1 MTNEELKRLWKD
13 VLSEIEL
20 SISRANFVTW
30 FKNSAIIEK
39 TKDTVVVATNSN
51 FAKEWL
57 ENRYN
62 KYIKKALE
70 KFAPEIKTI
79 IYKTDS
85 IDNIKQYQNISDKDL
100 TKDTPSKPKKTIGIS
115 ANLTQSA
122 QDPDTNLN
130 SKYTF
135 DNLVVGSH
143 NELAHAAALAVIDN
157 LGSKYNPLFIYGGV
171 GLGKTHLMQALGNT
185 VKTNNKKINIWYI
198 NTERLVNDIIGSIR
212 EQTID
217 EVKKQY
223 KKIDLLLIDD
233 IQFIANKE
241 KTQEEV
247 FHIFN
252 VLYEANKQIVF
263 TSDRPPKAIPGL
275 EERLRSRF
283 EGGMVADIGLPN
295 YETRVAILK
304 NKLKDK
310 KSNLPE
316 EIIDYIAQNITN
328 NVRELEGALN
338 TLLINFE
345 VKKINPSIELSKKLL
360 EDFIKKPKKT
370 VTPLDVLKVVS
381 VFYDISLE
389 KIKSDSRRKDLVKA
403 RQITMYVLRELVKL
417 SYPAIGEVF
426 NNKDHTTVMHSCKK
440 IEEEKTK
447 DSVLNSELEAIIEKL
462 SYDVFN

>member
-1 MTNEELKRLWKD
+1 MSNEELKRLWKD

-20 SISRANFVTW
+20 NISRANFITW

-39 TKDTVVVATNSN
+39 TEDTVIVATNSN

-85 IDNIKQYQNISDKDL
+85 IDNIKKYQSISEKDL
-100 TKDTPSKPKKTIGIS
+100 TNDTAVNPKKTSGV
-115 ANLTQSA
+115 AAHLTQSA

-171 GLGKTHLMQALGNT
+171 GLGKTHLMQALGNA
-185 VKTNNKKINIWYI
+185 VKTKNKKINIWYI

-212 EQTID
+212 EQSID

-370 VTPLDVLKVVS
+370 VTPLEVLKVVS
-381 VFYDISLE
+381 NFYDISLD
-389 KIKSDSRRKDLVKA
+389 KIKSNSRRKDLVKA
-403 RQITMYVLRELVKL
+403 RQITMYILRELVKL

-440 IEEEKTK
+440 IEEERVK

>member
-1 MTNEELKRLWKD
+1 MSNEELKRLWKD

-20 SISRANFVTW
+20 NISRANFITW

-39 TKDTVVVATNSN
+39 TKDTVIVATNSN

-85 IDNIKQYQNISDKDL
+85 IDNIKKYQSISEKDL
-100 TKDTPSKPKKTIGIS
+100 TNDTAVNPKKTSGV
-115 ANLTQSA
+115 AAHLTQSA

-171 GLGKTHLMQALGNT
+171 GLGKTHLMQALGNA
-185 VKTNNKKINIWYI
+185 VKTKNKKINIWYI

-212 EQTID
+212 EQSID

-370 VTPLDVLKVVS
+370 VTPLEVLKVVS
-381 VFYDISLE
+381 NFYDIPLD
-389 KIKSDSRRKDLVKA
+389 KIKSNSRRKDLVKA
-403 RQITMYVLRELVKL
+403 RQITMYILRELVKL

-440 IEEEKTK
+440 IEEERVK

>member
-1 MTNEELKRLWKD
+1 MQNEELKKLWKD
-13 VLSEIEL
+13 VLAEIEL
-20 SISRANFVTW
+20 NISRANFVTW
-30 FKNSAIIEK
+30 FKNSAIVEK
-39 TKDTVVVATNSN
+39 TDDTVTVATNSN

-62 KYIKKALE
+62 KYIKKALD
-70 KFAPEIKTI
+70 KFSPGIKNI
-79 IYKTDS
+79 IYKTET
-85 IDNIKQYQNISDKDL
+85 IDKIEKFQAVSEKEIKKPETGKVKKGGTL
-100 TKDTPSKPKKTIGIS
+100 TESLSKS
-115 ANLTQSA
+115 S

-135 DNLVVGSH
+135 DSLVVGSH
-143 NELAHAAALAVIDN
+143 NELAHAAALAIIDN
-157 LGSKYNPLFIYGGV
+157 LGAKYNPLFIYGGV
-171 GLGKTHLMQALGNT
+171 GLGKTHLMQALGNA
-185 VKTNNKKINIWYI
+185 VRQKSKKINIWYI

-283 EGGMVADIGLPN
+283 EGGMVADISLPN

-310 KSNLPE
+310 KTVLPE
-316 EIIDYIAQNITN
+316 EIVDYIAQNITN

-360 EDFIKKPKKT
+360 EDFIKKPKKM
-370 VTPLDVLKVVS
+370 VTPQDVLKVVS
-381 VFYDISLE
+381 VFYDISTD
-389 KIKSDSRRKDLVKA
+389 KIKVESRRKDLVKA
-403 RQITMYVLRELVKL
+403 RQITMYILRDLVKL

-440 IEEEKTK
+440 IEEEKIK
-447 DSVLNSELEAIIEKL
+447 DSVLNNEIESLIEKL

>member
-1 MTNEELKRLWKD
+1 MQNEELKQLWKQ
-13 VLSEIEL
+13 VLAEIEL
-20 SISRANFVTW
+20 NISKANFVTW

-39 TKDTVVVATNSN
+39 TKDAITIATNSN

-70 KFAPEIKTI
+70 KFAPEIKNI
-79 IYKTDS
+79 VYKTES
-85 IDNIKQYQNISDKDL
+85 IDKIEKFQVLTDKNIKKTNTKETKSKDFSDDL
-100 TKDTPSKPKKTIGIS
+100 IKSS
-115 ANLTQSA
+115 

-143 NELAHAAALAVIDN
+143 NELAHAAVLAVMDN
-157 LGSKYNPLFIYGGV
+157 LGIKYNPLFIYGGV
-171 GLGKTHLMQALGNT
+171 GLGKTHLIQSLGNAMR
-185 VKTNNKKINIWYI
+185 KKNKKLNIWYI

-212 EQTID
+212 EQTIN
-217 EVKKQY
+217 EVKKRY

-233 IQFIANKE
+233 IQFISNKE

-252 VLYEANKQIVF
+252 TLYEANKQIVF

-283 EGGMVADIGLPN
+283 EGGMVADISLPN

-310 KSNLPE
+310 KSSLPE

-345 VKKINPSIELSKKLL
+345 VKKINPSIDLSKKLL

-370 VTPLDVLKVVS
+370 INPQDVLKVIS
-381 VFYDISLE
+381 NFYDISIE
-389 KIKSDSRRKDLVKA
+389 KIKGDSRRKDLVKA
-403 RQITMYVLRELVKL
+403 RQVCMYILRELVKL
-417 SYPAIGEVF
+417 SYPAIGEFF

-440 IEEEKTK
+440 IEKEIIK
-447 DSVLNSELEAIIEKL
+447 DSVLNGEIESLVEKI
-462 SYDVFN
+462 SYNVFN

>member
-1 MTNEELKRLWKD
+1 
-13 VLSEIEL
+13 
-20 SISRANFVTW
+20 
-30 FKNSAIIEK
+30 
-39 TKDTVVVATNSN
+39 
-51 FAKEWL
+51 
-57 ENRYN
+57 
-62 KYIKKALE
+62 
-70 KFAPEIKTI
+70 
-79 IYKTDS
+79 
-85 IDNIKQYQNISDKDL
+85 
-100 TKDTPSKPKKTIGIS
+100 
-115 ANLTQSA
+115 
-122 QDPDTNLN
+122 
-130 SKYTF
+130 
-135 DNLVVGSH
+135 LVVGSH

>member
-1 MTNEELKRLWKD
+1 MSNEELKRLWKD

-20 SISRANFVTW
+20 NISRANFITW

-39 TKDTVVVATNSN
+39 TKDTVIVATNSN

-85 IDNIKQYQNISDKDL
+85 IDNIKKYQSISEKDL
-100 TKDTPSKPKKTIGIS
+100 TNDTAVNPKKTSGV
-115 ANLTQSA
+115 AAHLTQSA

-171 GLGKTHLMQALGNT
+171 GLGKTHLMQALGNA
-185 VKTNNKKINIWYI
+185 VKTKNKKINIWYI

-212 EQTID
+212 EQSID

-370 VTPLDVLKVVS
+370 VTPLEVLKVVS
-381 VFYDISLE
+381 NFYDISLD
-389 KIKSDSRRKDLVKA
+389 KIKSNSRRKDLVKA
-403 RQITMYVLRELVKL
+403 RQITMYILRELVKL

-440 IEEEKTK
+440 IEEERVK

>member
-1 MTNEELKRLWKD
+1 MPNDELKNLWKN

-20 SISRANFVTW
+20 NISKANFVTW

-39 TKDTVVVATNSN
+39 TKDTVIVATNSN

-62 KYIKKALE
+62 KYIKKALD
-70 KFAPEIKTI
+70 KFAPEIKNI
-79 IYKTDS
+79 VYKTETIEKINKFQNISEKDS
-85 IDNIKQYQNISDKDL
+85 KKVDNIKQKKTDNLAENL
-100 TKDTPSKPKKTIGIS
+100 TKSF
-115 ANLTQSA
+115 L
-122 QDPDTNLN
+122 DPDTNLN

-135 DNLVVGSH
+135 ENLVVGSH
-143 NELAHAAALAVIDN
+143 NELAHAAALAIIEN
-157 LGSKYNPLFIYGGV
+157 LGAKYNPLFVYGGV
-171 GLGKTHLMQALGNT
+171 GLGKTHLIQALGNA
-185 VKTNNKKINIWYI
+185 VKHKNKKLIVWYI
-198 NTERLVNDIIGSIR
+198 NTEKLVNDIIGSIR

-252 VLYEANKQIVF
+252 TLYEANKQIIF

-283 EGGMVADIGLPN
+283 EGGMVADISLPN

-310 KSNLPE
+310 KTNLPE

-360 EDFIKKPKKT
+360 EDFIKKPKKMT
-370 VTPLDVLKVVS
+370 TPQDVFKAVS
-381 VFYDISLE
+381 SFYDIAID
-389 KIKSDSRRKDLVKA
+389 KIKGESRRKDLVKT
-403 RQITMYVLRELVKL
+403 RQITMYILRELVKL

-440 IEEEKTK
+440 IEEERSK
-447 DSVLNSELEAIIEKL
+447 DSVLNNEIESIIEKL

>member
-1 MTNEELKRLWKD
+1 MNTDDLKKLWKD
-13 VLSEIEL
+13 VMAEIEL
-20 SISRANFVTW
+20 NISRANFVTW
-30 FKNSAIIEK
+30 FKNSAIIS
-39 TKDTVVVATNSN
+39 KDKNTVTVATNSN

-70 KFAPEIKTI
+70 KLAPEIENV
-79 IYKTDS
+79 IYKVEP
-85 IDNIKQYQNISDKDL
+85 IENIQKFQTVIEEGKKIETVKVKKPAEQSESL
-100 TKDTPSKPKKTIGIS
+100 TKI
-115 ANLTQSA
+115 A
-122 QDPDTNLN
+122 QDPNTNLN

-143 NELAHAAALAVIDN
+143 NELAHAAALAVLDN

-171 GLGKTHLMQALGNT
+171 GLGKTHLMQALGNAFRQ
-185 VKTNNKKINIWYI
+185 NNKKLNIWYI
-198 NTERLVNDIIGSIR
+198 NTEKLVNDIIGSIR

-217 EVKKQY
+217 SVKKQY
-223 KKIDLLLIDD
+223 KKLDILLIDD
-233 IQFIANKE
+233 IQFLANKE

-252 VLYEANKQIVF
+252 TLYESNKQIVF

-283 EGGMVADIGLPN
+283 EGGMVADISLPN

-304 NKLKDK
+304 NKLREK
-310 KSNLPE
+310 KTNLPD
-316 EIIDYIAQNITN
+316 EIVDYIAQNITN

-345 VKKINPSIELSKKLL
+345 VKKITPSIELSKKLL
-360 EDFIKKPKKT
+360 EDFIKKPKKM
-370 VTPLDVLKVVS
+370 VTSNDVLKLVS
-381 VFYDISLE
+381 AFYDISTD
-389 KIKSDSRRKDLVKA
+389 KIKGESRRKDLVKA
-403 RQITMYVLRELVKL
+403 RQITMYILREVVKL

-426 NNKDHTTVMHSCKK
+426 NHKDHTTVMHSCKK
-440 IEEEKTK
+440 IEEEKLK
-447 DSVLNSELEAIIEKL
+447 DSVLNQELESIVEKL
-462 SYDVFN
+462 NYDVFN

>member
-1 MTNEELKRLWKD
+1 MQNEELKKLWKD
-13 VLSEIEL
+13 VLAEIEL
-20 SISRANFVTW
+20 NISRANFITW
-30 FKNSAIIEK
+30 FKNSAIIDK
-39 TKDTVVVATNSN
+39 NKDTVVVATNSN

-70 KFAPEIKTI
+70 KFAPEIKNI
-79 IYKTDS
+79 IYKTEAIEKIEKFQTVS
-85 IDNIKQYQNISDKDL
+85 EKDV
-100 TKDTPSKPKKTIGIS
+100 KKTENKNKKTE
-115 ANLTQSA
+115 NLSENLIKSY

-171 GLGKTHLMQALGNT
+171 GLGKTHLIQALGNT
-185 VKTNNKKINIWYI
+185 IKQNNKKLNIWYI
-198 NTERLVNDIIGSIR
+198 NTEKLVNDIIGSIR
-212 EQTID
+212 EQTIA

-241 KTQEEV
+241 KTQEEM

-252 VLYEANKQIVF
+252 ALYEANKQIVF

-283 EGGMVADIGLPN
+283 EGGMVADISLPN

-310 KSNLPE
+310 KTSLPE
-316 EIIDYIAQNITN
+316 EIVDYIAQNITN

-360 EDFIKKPKKT
+360 EDFIKKPKKMI
-370 VTPLDVLKVVS
+370 TPQDVLKVVS
-381 VFYDISLE
+381 IFYDIPID
-389 KIKSDSRRKDLVKA
+389 KIKGESRRKDLVKA
-403 RQITMYVLRELVKL
+403 RQVTMYILRELNKL
-417 SYPAIGEVF
+417 SYPTIGEVF

-440 IEEEKTK
+440 IEEERIN
-447 DSVLNSELEAIIEKL
+447 DSVLNNEIESLIEKL

>member
-1 MTNEELKRLWKD
+1 M
-13 VLSEIEL
+13 
-20 SISRANFVTW
+20 
-30 FKNSAIIEK
+30 
-39 TKDTVVVATNSN
+39 
-51 FAKEWL
+51 
-57 ENRYN
+57 
-62 KYIKKALE
+62 
-70 KFAPEIKTI
+70 
-79 IYKTDS
+79 
-85 IDNIKQYQNISDKDL
+85 
-100 TKDTPSKPKKTIGIS
+100 
-115 ANLTQSA
+115 
-122 QDPDTNLN
+122 
-130 SKYTF
+130 
-135 DNLVVGSH
+135 
-143 NELAHAAALAVIDN
+143 
-157 LGSKYNPLFIYGGV
+157 
-171 GLGKTHLMQALGNT
+171 
-185 VKTNNKKINIWYI
+185 
-198 NTERLVNDIIGSIR
+198 VNDIIGSIR

-252 VLYEANKQIVF
+252 VLYESNKQIVF

-316 EIIDYIAQNITN
+316 EIINYIAQNITN

-360 EDFIKKPKKT
+360 EDFIKKPKKM
-370 VTPLDVLKVVS
+370 VTPVDVLKIVS
-381 VFYDISLE
+381 NFYDISLD
-389 KIKSDSRRKDLVKA
+389 KIKGDSRRKDLVKA
-403 RQITMYVLRELVKL
+403 RQITMYILRELVKL

-440 IEEEKTK
+440 IIEEKQK

-462 SYDVFN
+462 NYDVFS

>member
-1 MTNEELKRLWKD
+1 MSNDELKRLWKD
-13 VLSEIEL
+13 ALSEIEL
-20 SISRANFVTW
+20 NISKANFATW

-39 TKDTVVVATNSN
+39 TSDTVTVATNSN

-57 ENRYN
+57 ENRYH

-79 IYKTDS
+79 IYKIET
-85 IDNIKQYQNISDKDL
+85 IDNLKKYQNISEKDIN
-100 TKDTPSKPKKTIGIS
+100 KDSSIKTKKTSNIS
-115 ANLTQSA
+115 ANLTQNT

-135 DNLVVGSH
+135 DNLVIGSH
-143 NELAHAAALAVIDN
+143 NELAHAATLAVIDN
-157 LGSKYNPLFIYGGV
+157 LGIKYNPLFIYGGV
-171 GLGKTHLMQALGNT
+171 GLGKTHLIQALGNT
-185 VKTNNKKINIWYI
+185 VKVNNKKINIWYI

-217 EVKKQY
+217 QVKKQY

-252 VLYEANKQIVF
+252 TLYEANKQIVF

-283 EGGMVADIGLPN
+283 EGGMVADISLPN

-360 EDFIKKPKKT
+360 EDFIKKPKKMI
-370 VTPLDVLKVVS
+370 TPQDVLKVVS
-381 VFYDISLE
+381 TFYDISLD
-389 KIKSDSRRKDLVKA
+389 KIKSDSRRKDLVKV
-403 RQITMYVLRELVKL
+403 RQITMYILRELVKL
-417 SYPAIGEVF
+417 SYPAIGEAF
-426 NNKDHTTVMHSCKK
+426 NNKDHTTVMHACKK
-440 IEEEKTK
+440 IEEEKQK
-447 DSVLNSELEAIIEKL
+447 DSVLNSEIEAIIEKL
-462 SYDVFN
+462 SYDVFS

>member
-1 MTNEELKRLWKD
+1 MQNEELKQLWKEI
-13 VLSEIEL
+13 LAEIEL
-20 SISRANFVTW
+20 NISKANFVTW
-30 FKNSAIIEK
+30 FKNSAIIER
-39 TKDTVVVATNSN
+39 TKDAITIATNSN

-70 KFAPEIKTI
+70 KFAPEIKNI
-79 IYKTDS
+79 IYKTES
-85 IDNIKQYQNISDKDL
+85 IDKIEKFQVLTDKNIKKVSLKENK
-100 TKDTPSKPKKTIGIS
+100 TKDFSDDLIRS
-115 ANLTQSA
+115 S

-143 NELAHAAALAVIDN
+143 NELAHAAVLAVMDN
-157 LGSKYNPLFIYGGV
+157 LGIKYNPLFIYGGV
-171 GLGKTHLMQALGNT
+171 GLGKTHLIQSLGNAMR
-185 VKTNNKKINIWYI
+185 KKNKKLNIWYI

-212 EQTID
+212 EQTIN
-217 EVKKQY
+217 EVKKRY

-233 IQFIANKE
+233 IQFISNKE

-252 VLYEANKQIVF
+252 TLYEANKQIVF

-283 EGGMVADIGLPN
+283 EGGMVADISLPN

-345 VKKINPSIELSKKLL
+345 VKKINPSIDLSKKLL

-370 VTPLDVLKVVS
+370 INPQDVLKVIS
-381 VFYDISLE
+381 SFYDIPVE
-389 KIKSDSRRKDLVKA
+389 KIKGDSRRKDLVKA
-403 RQITMYVLRELVKL
+403 RQVCMYILRELVKL
-417 SYPAIGEVF
+417 SYPAIGEFF

-440 IEEEKTK
+440 IEKEIVK
-447 DSVLNSELEAIIEKL
+447 DSVLNSEVESLIEKI
-462 SYDVFN
+462 SYNVFN